1 MWNVRYH
8 IITVC
13 LAVFVIMT
21 ACHCEPPAQ
30 GGESGKSRISL
41 RLSTSGLPTRASD
54 GSESKEDGNTL
65 ENYIDPSDI
74 RICLFGNDGIL
85 KSVASGGVSEG
96 VGMTGTD
103 GNLSVDLDVASSEFG
118 DEGVVKILVVANFD
132 GFVENIDLTVGA
144 TTFDDVRNIV
154 PGEAADQ
161 NAITRIPMIG
171 EASVSLS
178 EIGSDSHIEV
188 AMNRMLAKIEVVD
201 ELADDGYEIESVSLA
216 SKVEIATGEDSS
228 ATKEISFAH
237 DGNKFRAYTPKR
249 KLGDDVK
256 GCDRRITL
264 NVRKTDSTDT
274 EPYYIYLS
282 KYGDDG
288 EPCADEAEFWNTLLP
303 NRIYRFTVTSLQPS
317 LQVQD
322 KIAVVWDWSDF
333 YHGKFRSFYIRF
345 YDKAGS
351 PLTSVLKANTTG
363 YGDFFIGYVLDLN
376 DYGYKYYDL
385 YYRIFESQYGDPI
398 SEFSNISED
407 AVEILDE
414 NGRTSFYLNGY
425 PVGTLG
431 SYQSAGVY
439 PTENAYRFYCRR
451 PDAFQIL
458 IWVSNYTFNSD
469 RKYETFKTDSRGYK
483 YVEFNM
489 KSNFRFHNAPLSD
502 NGILFTIKDEEG
514 NIILDGDRLDD
525 NAVFNQH
532 DIFEQEIDGRKY
544 YVFYLD

>member
-85 KSVASGGVSEG
+85 KSVAYGGVSDG

-118 DEGVVKILVVANFD
+118 DEGVVKIVVVANFD
-132 GFVENIDLTVGA
+132 GFVENLDLTVGA

-154 PGEAADQ
+154 PGETADQ

-178 EIGSDSHIEV
+178 EIESDSHIEV

-201 ELADDGYEIESVSLA
+201 ELADDGYEIESVSLY
-216 SKVEIATGEDSS
+216 ATGETVRDGAS

-237 DGNKFRAYTPKR
+237 DGNKFRAYIPKR

-256 GCDRRITL
+256 GRDRRITL

-288 EPCADEAEFWNTLLP
+288 EPCADEAESWNTLLP
-303 NRIYRFTVTSLQPS
+303 NRIYRFTVTSLKPS

-322 KIAVVWDWSDF
+322 KIKIIW
-333 YHGKFRSFYIRF
+333 YYI
-345 YDKAGS
+345 
-351 PLTSVLKANTTG
+351 NTTNVSKFYSRYIVVENSFEALDNCNYSFCQGNGAYLCSFEVPASLVASG
-363 YGDFFIGYVLDLN
+363 YRNIAYCFVN
-376 DYGYKYYDL
+376 EVYKYE
-385 YYRIFESQYGDPI
+385 RISSKGYIWQ
-398 SEFSNISED
+398 D
-407 AVEILDE
+407 AVKIE
-414 NGRTSFYLNGY
+414 NEGEYTCFYLNDESISKKN
-425 PVGTLG
+425 G
-431 SYQSAGVY
+431 SIY
-439 PTENAYRFYCRR
+439 PTDKPYRFYCRGENYGKIQLKKKLDNDKVVYY
-451 PDAFQIL
+451 PGPTGQYFGAF
-458 IWVSNYTFNSD
+458 T
-469 RKYETFKTDSRGYK
+469 TDDRGYK
-483 YVEFNM
+483 YVELGFASGDIPSSSFPFGFDIEDANGKQITLVDNDGTFNCY
-489 KSNFRFHNAPLSD
+489 
-502 NGILFTIKDEEG
+502 
-514 NIILDGDRLDD
+514 
-525 NAVFNQH
+525 

>member
-8 IITVC
+8 IITVF

-21 ACHCEPPAQ
+21 ACNCEPPAQ
-30 GGESGKSRISL
+30 GGESGMCRISL

-85 KSVASGGVSEG
+85 KSVAYGGVSDG

-132 GFVENIDLTVGA
+132 GFVENLDLTVGA

-154 PGEAADQ
+154 PGETADQ

-178 EIGSDSHIEV
+178 EIESDSHIEV

-201 ELADDGYEIESVSLA
+201 ELADDGYEIESVSLY
-216 SKVEIATGEDSS
+216 ATGETVRDGAS

-237 DGNKFRAYTPKR
+237 DGNKFRAYIPKR

-256 GCDRRITL
+256 GNDRRITL
-264 NVRKTDSTDT
+264 NVRKSDSTDT

-303 NRIYRFTVTSLQPS
+303 NRIYRFTVTSLKPS

-322 KIAVVWDWSDF
+322 KIKIIW
-333 YHGKFRSFYIRF
+333 YYI
-345 YDKAGS
+345 
-351 PLTSVLKANTTG
+351 NTTNVSKFYSRYIVVENSFEALDNCNYSFCQGNGAYLCSFEVPASVVASG
-363 YGDFFIGYVLDLN
+363 YRNIAYCFVN
-376 DYGYKYYDL
+376 EVYKYE
-385 YYRIFESQYGDPI
+385 RISSKGYIWQ
-398 SEFSNISED
+398 D
-407 AVEILDE
+407 AVKIE
-414 NGRTSFYLNGY
+414 NEGEYTCFYLNDESISKKY
-425 PVGTLG
+425 G
-431 SYQSAGVY
+431 SIY
-439 PTENAYRFYCRR
+439 PTDKPYRFYCRGEKYDKIKLNKKLENDKVAYY
-451 PDAFQIL
+451 PGPTGQYFGAF
-458 IWVSNYTFNSD
+458 T
-469 RKYETFKTDSRGYK
+469 TDDRGYK
-483 YVEFNM
+483 YAELGFASGDTPSSSFPFGFDIEDDDGNSVKIVDNDGTFNYY
-489 KSNFRFHNAPLSD
+489 
-502 NGILFTIKDEEG
+502 
-514 NIILDGDRLDD
+514 
-525 NAVFNQH
+525 
-532 DIFEQEIDGRKY
+532 DIFEQEIEGRKY

>member
-1 MWNVRYH
+1 MGNIRYH
-8 IITVC
+8 IKTVF
-13 LAVFVIMT
+13 LAVFVIMS
-21 ACHCEPPAQ
+21 ACNCEPPAQ
-30 GGESGKSRISL
+30 GGESEKSRIFL
-41 RLSTSGLPTRASD
+41 RLSPSGLPTRASD

-74 RICLFGNDGIL
+74 RICFFGNDGIL
-85 KSVASGGVSEG
+85 KSVVFEGDSAGGD
-96 VGMTGTD
+96 MTGGD
-103 GNLSVDLDVASSEFG
+103 GNLSVDVEVASSEFG
-118 DEGVVKILVVANFD
+118 DEGIVKVLAIANLN
-132 GFVENIDLTVGA
+132 GFVGNLDFTVGE
-144 TTFDDVRNIV
+144 TTFDDVKNIV
-154 PGEAADQ
+154 LSVPADQ
-161 NAITRIPMIG
+161 NAVTRIPMIG
-171 EASVSLS
+171 EASVSIS
-178 EIGSDSHIEV
+178 EIGVNTHVDV
-188 AMNRMLAKIEVVD
+188 LLNRMLAKIEVVD
-201 ELADDGYEIESVSLA
+201 GLADDGYEIESVSL
-216 SKVEIATGEDSS
+216 SATGETAGNGASS
-228 ATKEISFAH
+228 TMEIAFSQ
-237 DGNKFRAYTPKR
+237 DGNKFRAYVPKR

-256 GCDRRITL
+256 GSDRRITL

-288 EPCADEAEFWNTLLP
+288 EPCADEAEAWNTLLP
-303 NRIYRFTVTSLQPS
+303 NRIYRFTVTSLKPT

-333 YHGKFRSFYIRF
+333 YHGKFRNYYIRF
-345 YDKAGS
+345 YDKEAS

-363 YGDFFIGYVLDLN
+363 FGDFYIGYVLDLN
-376 DYGYKYYDL
+376 DYGCNYDGL
-385 YYRIFESQYGDPI
+385 YYRIFESQYGNPI
-398 SEFSNISED
+398 SELSNISED
-407 AVEILDE
+407 AVKILDE

-425 PVGTLG
+425 PMGTLG

-439 PTENAYRFYCRR
+439 PTECAYRFYCRR
-451 PDAFQIL
+451 TDAFQIL

-469 RKYETFKTDSRGYK
+469 KKYETFKTDSRGYN

-489 KSNFRFHNAPLSD
+489 KSNFKFHNAPLSD